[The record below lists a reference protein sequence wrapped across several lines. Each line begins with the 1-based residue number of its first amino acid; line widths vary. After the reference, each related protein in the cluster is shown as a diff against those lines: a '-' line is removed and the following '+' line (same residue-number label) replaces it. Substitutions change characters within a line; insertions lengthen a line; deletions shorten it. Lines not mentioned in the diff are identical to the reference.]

1 VTAKNAS
8 ATIAKVTC
16 RYQAGYWRT

>member
-8 ATIAKVTC
+8 ATMAKVTC